1 MPYIDVT
8 VDIDFADFDDQ
19 ELIDELESRGW
30 WVSPG
35 KNWEPIELTDQQKDW
50 ICEKI
55 VSKNLDA
62 TDMIAKDIYDEL
74 RKK

>member
-8 VDIDFADFDDQ
+8 VDVDLDDFDDQ
-19 ELIDELESRGW
+19 ELIDELEKRGW
-30 WVSPG
+30 WVSPNT
-35 KNWEPIELTDQQKDW
+35 KWEPLELTDQQIDW

-55 VSKNLDA
+55 MSENLDA
-62 TDMIAKDIYDEL
+62 TDMVAKDIYDEL